1 MRGAEAATATRPDP
15 ATAPRP
21 AATSGAPGRDADV
34 LVVGAR
40 CAGSAVAVALA
51 RAGRRALV
59 LDRAA
64 FPSDTLSTH
73 LLWPAGVAE
82 LRRLGALD
90 AVLATGAP
98 PLTRA
103 LAGAAGMEIEVD
115 QPVVDGIDH
124 GLCVRRPALDA
135 ALVDAARRAGAE
147 VRERCTVTGL
157 ARDGDRVAG
166 VTVRDRDG
174 QETTLRAPL
183 VIGADGRRS
192 RVAQEVGA
200 SEPERERRSGRD
212 CFFAYWRDDPDAGDR
227 RSVAAQ
233 WRSGAELGTAFPC
246 DDGLVL
252 VLVQP
257 PVARRDAFTADR
269 TAAYR
274 ATIARIPE
282 LARRLAGAE
291 MVGKVRS
298 ATGIASYFRRSA
310 GPGWALAGDAG
321 HFKDPVTA
329 QGIRDALHYGRRLGE
344 AVAPVLDDPAA
355 LDATT
360 ARWERE
366 RERECLEVYQWTN
379 VLARGTALTPLE
391 AEVYRA
397 AVGDPSIAAAM
408 LEVFARRRRPS
419 RVLAPHR
426 AAGLAAR
433 SLLRRGDRRGAVAS
447 LGRDVATACGDALE
461 RAGARRG

>member
-1 MRGAEAATATRPDP
+1 MRGAADRAVGPVAAPAPAAVARHADAAT
-15 ATAPRP
+15 
-21 AATSGAPGRDADV
+21 DADV
-34 LVVGAR
+34 LVVGGR
-40 CAGSAVAVALA
+40 CAGSAVAIELA
-51 RAGRRALV
+51 RAGRRVVV

-82 LRRLGALD
+82 LRRLGALE

-98 PLTRA
+98 PLRRA
-103 LAGAAGMEIEVD
+103 LAGAAGMEIEVG

-147 VRERCTVTGL
+147 VRERSTVTGL
-157 ARDGDRVAG
+157 LRDGDRVAG
-166 VTVRDRDG
+166 VRVRDRDG
-174 QETTLRAPL
+174 HETALRAPL

-200 SEPERERRSGRD
+200 LEPERERRSGRD
-212 CFFAYWRDDPDAGDR
+212 CFFGYWRDAPVDPAW
-227 RSVAAQ
+227 RSIAAQ
-233 WRSGAELGTAFPC
+233 WRADGELGTAFPC
-246 DDGLVL
+246 DGGLVL
-252 VLVQP
+252 VLLQP
-257 PVARRDAFTADR
+257 PVARRDAFAADR
-269 TAAYR
+269 EGAYR
-274 ATIARIPE
+274 ATIARLPALE
-282 LARRLAGAE
+282 RRLAGAE
-291 MVGKVRS
+291 LVGKVRS
-298 ATGIASYFRRSA
+298 ATRLASYFRRSA

-329 QGIRDALHYGRRLGE
+329 QGIRDALHYGRRLGV
-344 AVAPVLDDPAA
+344 AVAPVLDDPVA
-355 LDATT
+355 LDAAT

-379 VLARGTALTPLE
+379 ALARGTALTPLE

-397 AVGDPSIAAAM
+397 AAGDPSIAAAM

-419 RVLAPHR
+419 RVLPPHR

-433 SLLRRGDRRGAVAS
+433 SLLRRGDRRAAVTS

-461 RAGARRG
+461 RVGARRG